1 MLLDSTTDK
10 DSLQGLHNRLR
21 VTAFLIGVMGFV
33 INGLAYVALYF
44 LSSVTFLLT
53 LEVTSYAVI
62 LATISVCSYRDIYVQ
77 QVLFGGL
84 FAIYLTFWTAA
95 FAYGFQDQVILMT
108 VPLVLFVPL
117 LVTMV
122 LPHKVLLAIIP
133 LQFFATLF
141 YLLDFGFPTMG
152 IMWPEDEQFYFAVIM
167 ACFSCASL
175 LAFAVLAIAR
185 TDSDVKLVS
194 LISDKERMASVD
206 SLTELLNRRA
216 FMSQLDTQWP
226 PTSPIAIAFLDLDH
240 FKPLNDQYGHQMGD
254 LVLREVAARLREIP
268 SAIATARLGGDEFA
282 VCCLS
287 DPALKPAKV
296 AAAEL
301 HSDLVVDLQTDVGP
315 ISMGVSVG
323 YAVYDEQMESLS
335 MLLRAADAAMRRAK
349 TTKSGWATFSPSID
363 SAALATSSIEFE
375 LKSALRS
382 GNIRAA
388 VQPIA
393 SVSTLEV
400 VEYELLARWV
410 NSGLEKDP
418 GPAQFIPIAEKQG
431 LLNEILWVTLEE
443 ALGKLD
449 FDQHRLAVNVS
460 PAQLLA
466 SDFLETLLQ
475 LLSAHSVSPRSI
487 TLEVTEEVVFRNLDR
502 NVAILDRARAAGM
515 TIALD
520 DFGSGYSSLAMLDA
534 LPLDKL
540 KIDQALIRKA
550 EHNQRSVNILNAA
563 ITLAQQLEL
572 IACVEG
578 VETQEALDRVV
589 EMGADQVQGYFIAKP
604 KLLLE
609 ALPDANLVKTAVEV

>member
-1 MLLDSTTDK
+1 MLLDSTIDK

-33 INGLAYVALYF
+33 INGLAYAALY
-44 LSSVTFLLT
+44 LLNDVTLLLT
-53 LEVTSYAVI
+53 LEVTSYAFI
-62 LATISVCSYRDIYVQ
+62 LATISVCSYRDFYVQ

-84 FAIYLTFWTAA
+84 FAIYLTFWAAA

-133 LQFFATLF
+133 LQFFAMLF
-141 YLLDFGFPTMG
+141 YLLDFGLPTMG
-152 IMWPEDEQFYFAVIM
+152 IAWPEDEQFYFAVIM

-216 FMSQLDTQWP
+216 FMSQLDARWP
-226 PTSPIAIAFLDLDH
+226 PTTPMAIAFLDLDH

-254 LVLREVAARLREIP
+254 LVLREVAARLSEIP

-282 VCCLS
+282 VCCLN
-287 DPALKPAKV
+287 DPALKPADV

-301 HSDLVVDLQTDVGP
+301 HNGLVVDLQTDVGP

-323 YAVYDEQMESLS
+323 YAVYDDHMESLS

-349 TTKSGWATFSPSID
+349 ATKSGWATFSPSID

-393 SVSTLEV
+393 NVSTLEV
-400 VEYELLARWV
+400 IEYELLARWV
-410 NSGLEKDP
+410 NSGLERDP

-431 LLNEILWVTLEE
+431 LLNDILWVTLEE
-443 ALGKLD
+443 ALGELD

-466 SDFLETLLQ
+466 SDFLDTLLQ
-475 LLSAHSVSPRSI
+475 LLSVHNVSPRSI

-515 TIALD
+515 AIALD

-550 EHNQRSVNILNAA
+550 QHNQRSANILNAA

-578 VETQEALDRVV
+578 VETQEALDRIV
-589 EMGADQVQGYFIAKP
+589 EMGADQVQGYFIGKP
-604 KLLLE
+604 KMLQQGSPILDLIK
-609 ALPDANLVKTAVEV
+609 AAVEV